1 MIHSDASIR
10 CIAMNYHLAR
20 YSGKISHAIY
30 QVMNTLATY
39 FRSHLGISCRVCS
52 RMTST
57 ARSSGCNDRSGATE
71 HTLQSEW
78 GGAFAYSN
86 LGLPGAR
93 FSGPHLGQETQAC
106 LARTFHE
113 TIVVGGLQ
121 SVLPSTTIPSVLP
134 STAMAKNRT
143 CSSPG
148 GVGIATL
155 QSNGLLLVRPST
167 IPRNSDQDTKPE
179 MPSR

>member
-1 MIHSDASIR
+1 MIGVVLQSTLSKV
-10 CIAMNYHLAR
+10 
-20 YSGKISHAIY
+20 SGEEPLHNRILVY
-30 QVMNTLATY
+30 QVG
-39 FRSHLGISCRVCS
+39 GILW
-52 RMTST
+52 T
-57 ARSSGCNDRSGATE
+57 
-71 HTLQSEW
+71 
-78 GGAFAYSN
+78 
-86 LGLPGAR
+86 P
-93 FSGPHLGQETQAC
+93 LGQETQAC

-134 STAMAKNRT
+134 STTMAKSRT